1 MANRV
6 IPVETKVKVMQ
17 ECLRLVD
24 VEDVAARRGVSPG
37 RSMGGIPRAG
47 KSIPKQIG
55 PARPT

>member
-24 VEDVAARRGVSPG
+24 VEGVADHHDGSP
-37 RSMGGIPRAG
+37 RSIYGWYAMKI
-47 KSIPKQIG
+47 Q
-55 PARPT
+55 PALAEVLPIE